1 MTEPSAPGEQ
11 RGIGI
16 YSVSGDKI
24 ECDTCSLLPA
34 CHLGKR
40 GWDCIMPKTNSTEV
54 ALTTDFGGTGKIED
68 ALGSVLNLQA
78 ARIQKALDEGPGDAA
93 TPKMKA
99 DHQKEL
105 DRNINNL
112 FKNGLALRNA
122 KAASKTPTK
131 QGIVLDD
138 EGKEIPK
145 NATATLLAWA
155 IDDLTAA
162 GLDRRSLSRNDA
174 IEHLRAVG
182 KILPETPDDVEF

>member
-1 MTEPSAPGEQ
+1 
-11 RGIGI
+11 
-16 YSVSGDKI
+16 
-24 ECDTCSLLPA
+24 
-34 CHLGKR
+34 
-40 GWDCIMPKTNSTEV
+40 MPKTNSTEV
-54 ALTTDFGGTGKIED
+54 ALTTDFGGIGKIED

-78 ARIQKALDEGPGDAA
+78 ARIQKALNEGPGDEA
-93 TPKMKA
+93 TSKQRA

-182 KILPETPDDVEF
+182 KILPETPDEVEF